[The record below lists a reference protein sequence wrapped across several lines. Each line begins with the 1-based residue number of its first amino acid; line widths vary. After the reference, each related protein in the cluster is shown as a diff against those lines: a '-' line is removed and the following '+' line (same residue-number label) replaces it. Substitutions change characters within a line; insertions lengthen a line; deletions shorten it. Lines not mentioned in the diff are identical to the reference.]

1 MRRKEAESSH
11 HDKKRRRPARAQLHG
26 RAVTRGGRRGEA
38 RGVRSSGGTL
48 AVCGPRGSA
57 RLNGGG
63 LRVCELLRH
72 TGIHIAKA
80 LKGTCEEARQPAW
93 TLPGTFHPAPSPRCL
108 TFCNT
113 HHFVLKQLSLKP
125 RREGQTLFL

>member
-11 HDKKRRRPARAQLHG
+11 HDKKRRRPARAQLQG

-63 LRVCELLRH
+63 LCVCELLRH

-93 TLPGTFHPAPSPRCL
+93 TLPGTFHPAAVSA
-108 TFCNT
+108 
-113 HHFVLKQLSLKP
+113 
-125 RREGQTLFL
+125 LFNFL